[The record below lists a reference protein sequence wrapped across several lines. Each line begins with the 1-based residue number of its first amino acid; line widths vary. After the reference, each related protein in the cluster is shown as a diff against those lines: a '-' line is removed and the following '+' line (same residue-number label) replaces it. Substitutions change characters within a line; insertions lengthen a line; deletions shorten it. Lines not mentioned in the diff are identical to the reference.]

1 MINRERL
8 IKSIEDI
15 SKFGALEGG
24 GITRLAFSK
33 EEKAARKHLLELA
46 GKLGLSHKEDGFGN
60 IFLTLKGEDSTLP
73 SIATGSHLDSVPNG
87 GCYDGALGVMCGLEA
102 IASIKESG
110 KKPLRDLTLIV
121 FSAEESSRFK
131 MATMGSK
138 LIAGKLDEKR
148 LKELKDEDDISA
160 YEAAKEFG
168 CDVLKLDRIKLAN
181 NTFGAYIELHIE
193 QGPVLE
199 RLCIPVGLVSGIAA
213 PVRFELTIEG
223 RADHSGATPMNM
235 RKDALLMAS
244 RIIIALENIA
254 KQRKNTVAT
263 VGYVKAK
270 PGVLNVI
277 AGSVTMGVDIRD
289 ISKEELES
297 VDKEAREMIDE
308 LCKKEGFGYSIR
320 ELVKDTPVKL
330 SDNIIE
336 LAKNEAKKLDIKTHK
351 MPSGAG
357 HDAMNMVGIA
367 KDVGMLFIPCKNGIS
382 HNTKEQINYDDAAT
396 ASNLLAHML
405 LSLASR

>member
-15 SKFGALEGG
+15 SKFGALDGG

-46 GKLGLSHKEDGFGN
+46 SKLGLSHKEDGFGN

-102 IASIKESG
+102 IGSIKESG

-131 MATMGSK
+131 MATIGSK

-148 LKELKDEDDISA
+148 LKELKDEDGISA

-168 CDVLKLDRIKLAN
+168 CDVFKLDRIKLAN

-367 KDVGMLFIPCKNGIS
+367 KDVGMLFIPCKDGIS

>member
-8 IKSIEDI
+8 IKSVEDI

-33 EEKAARKHLLELA
+33 AEKAARKYLLELA

-102 IASIKESG
+102 IGSIKESG

-148 LKELKDEDDISA
+148 LKELKDEDGISA

-168 CDVLKLDRIKLAN
+168 CDVFKLDRIKLAN

-367 KDVGMLFIPCKNGIS
+367 KDVGMLFIPCKDGIS

>member
-33 EEKAARKHLLELA
+33 AEKAARKHLLELA
-46 GKLGLSHKEDGFGN
+46 SKLGLSHKEDGFGN

-102 IASIKESG
+102 IGSIKESG

-148 LKELKDEDDISA
+148 LKELKDEDGISA

-168 CDVLKLDRIKLAN
+168 CDVFKLDRIKLAN

-367 KDVGMLFIPCKNGIS
+367 KDVGMLFIPCKDGIS

>member
-199 RLCIPVGLVSGIAA
+199 RLCIPVGLVNGIAA